1 MPDGAI
7 VNRALG
13 ALLIFLAA
21 SQFIKAGTA
30 SSSANQKSAEST
42 AATPTRENPAKS
54 DRESAGLRGPVADCN
69 VEVTFTPQGPSS
81 RDWRMY
87 TNKYNRDGSIYQR
100 GDTSGYE
107 SFTYDGQGRVLT
119 AQDESGKFA
128 AIYTYD
134 VQRRLTGITGDPD
147 RTTTFEYDAQGRKT
161 RIVKSELK
169 ASSSSVNHIYGE
181 FLSGIEN
188 HDLSGFPPDGGLVKT
203 SFNERDQATESQVYD
218 ANGNLTSRMSFAY
231 DAKGRVAEFSL
242 VETKLEFLLSPETRT
257 RLAADPAASE
267 ETRSE
272 LLYRISYVYDDENR
286 IVRKDERDVLSEQE
300 TITRITYNDHG
311 DEMEEISTSTS
322 PSGSPETHVIR
333 FSFQYDSFG
342 NWIEKTVSSPATGD
356 KPSMIWSVVR
366 RTITYY

>member
-1 MPDGAI
+1 LALDGGSIYRRRLHLPDGAI

-21 SQFIKAGTA
+21 SQLIKAGTA
-30 SSSANQKSAEST
+30 SSSANQKSSEST
-42 AATPTRENPAKS
+42 ATTPTGENPAKS
-54 DRESAGLRGPVADCN
+54 DRESAELRGPVADCN
-69 VEVTFTPQGPSS
+69 IEETVPPQGPSS
-81 RDWRMY
+81 PARRLIY
-87 TNKYNRDGSIYQR
+87 ANKYNRDGNIYQR

-119 AQDESGKFA
+119 EQDESGKFA

-134 VQRRLTGITGDPD
+134 SQGRLTRITGDPD

-161 RIVKSELK
+161 RIVKSEIK
-169 ASSSSVNHIYGE
+169 ASSSSVNHIYGDP
-181 FLSGIEN
+181 FSGIEN
-188 HDLSGFPPDGGLVKT
+188 HDLSAFPPDGGLVKT
-203 SFNERDQATESQVYD
+203 SFNERDQAIESQVYD
-218 ANGNLTSRMSFAY
+218 ANGDLTSRMSFAY

-242 VETKLEFLLSPETRT
+242 VETNLD
-257 RLAADPAASE
+257 DPAASE
-267 ETRSE
+267 EAFSD
-272 LLYRISYVYDDENR
+272 RISYVYDDEDR
-286 IVRKDERDVLSEQE
+286 IVRKEERDFSERE

-311 DEMEEISTSTS
+311 DEMEEISTSNS
-322 PSGSPETHVIR
+322 PTGSPETNVIR